1 MTARIFHEN
10 GLRVGSSVS
19 AADFGPGPR
28 RYVGRQGQ
36 EGILWQLDGE
46 YVKKLSLGMDF
57 KCFLGSVG
65 VFAKDD
71 SVVEGGTG
79 EMKKQEKSR

>member
-1 MTARIFHEN
+1 MTARIFREN

-46 YVKKLSLGMDF
+46 YVEGRGKGP
-57 KCFLGSVG
+57 GVG
-65 VFAKDD
+65 V
-71 SVVEGGTG
+71 S
-79 EMKKQEKSR
+79 SRLL

>member
-1 MTARIFHEN
+1 MTARIFYEN

-19 AADFGPGPR
+19 AADFGPGLR

-46 YVKKLSLGMDF
+46 YVKGEERVP
-57 KCFLGSVG
+57 GIG
-65 VFAKDD
+65 V
-71 SVVEGGTG
+71 SGCLL
-79 EMKKQEKSR
+79 